1 MIIIPDTSNNQGND
15 DPSNK
20 EGVQVVNNSHNDNK
34 DTMMS
39 MSNGSELWDFKERT
53 INDKDTNTVGNKN
66 NQMHKIKDLYH
77 W

>member
-15 DPSNK
+15 DPSNT

>member
-1 MIIIPDTSNNQGND
+1 MIIISDTSNNQGND

>member
-1 MIIIPDTSNNQGND
+1 MIIISDTSNNQGND

-39 MSNGSELWDFKERT
+39 MSNGSEL
-53 INDKDTNTVGNKN
+53 
-66 NQMHKIKDLYH
+66 
-77 W
+77 